1 MKVLQKLS
9 MLSLLL
15 LMTACT
21 NAPNMVFKNIE
32 DILGKSNDENNVVK
46 EISPYTVEDT
56 DFKQESII
64 LNSEN
69 VSTYLEKI
77 KARLKN
83 SEKRVVDKSLD
94 MYKVLLGEYLVTPIS
109 DGNTAKLTN
118 FPKNT
123 NSRLRLENGNLI
135 FRTIYT
141 GNYAVSIYQN
151 NNLLRKINVEAL
163 SKYRFSESNIYDII
177 LENLDK
183 NNKTLEDAITL
194 YKINFPNGKY
204 IKSVNYYL
212 LKYGIKTENKSII
225 NEALEVFKNDIL
237 SYNDEEKIE
246 IIKAAKLLKK
256 DIYIP
261 SSLYKTEN
269 TNLLK
274 EVGDY
279 LKDKA
284 VLDKKDVL
292 LLEKISGTGVLDED
306 LSVIERVNSWYKRNG
321 DISKVREIEEKKSQT
336 NKETYFDI
344 AMKNLDINPKIAI
357 ENFKKSLLKDKL
369 ISKKADTYYNI
380 AASYLKLGNKVEA
393 IKYISLLKQEFSG
406 TDWVK
411 KAEKLLKK

>member
-1 MKVLQKLS
+1 MKVLQKLT

-21 NAPNMVFKNIE
+21 NVPNTLFKDIE
-32 DILGKSNDENNVVK
+32 GILGKSNDENNAVK
-46 EISPYTVEDT
+46 EISQYTVEDI
-56 DFKQESII
+56 DFKQENII

-69 VSTYLEKI
+69 VGVYLEKI

-83 SEKRVVDKSLD
+83 SEKRIVAETLE

-109 DGNTAKLTN
+109 DGNSVKLTN

-123 NSRLRLENGNLI
+123 NSRLRLENGSLI
-135 FRTIYT
+135 FRSIYT
-141 GNYAVSIYQN
+141 GNYTLSIYQN
-151 NNLLRKINVEAL
+151 NNLIRKINVEAL
-163 SKYRFSESNIYDII
+163 DKYKFSESNLYDII
-177 LENLDK
+177 LENLEK
-183 NNKTLEDAITL
+183 NNKTLEDSITL

-204 IKSVNYYL
+204 IKNVNYYL

-225 NEALEVFKNDIL
+225 NEALDVFKNDIL
-237 SYNDEEKIE
+237 SYTDEEKIE

-256 DIYIP
+256 NIYIP
-261 SSLYKTEN
+261 SSLYNTED

-274 EVGDY
+274 ELGDY

-292 LLEKISGTGVLDED
+292 LLEKISETGVLNEN
-306 LSVIERVNSWYKRNG
+306 LSVIERINSWYKRNG
-321 DISKVREIEEKKSQT
+321 DISKVREIEEKKSQE

-411 KAEKLLKK
+411 RAEKLLKK